1 MGNGN
6 GDKAPKGAQPSGT
19 TGLSSDVK
27 WMMIGAI
34 AAAII
39 AIGIAAVAVSVT
51 MLPFSRP
58 AADMRHHEHR
68 TNASNSKVILA
79 LQMLVDGM
87 RDDYRDRM
95 HGVED
100 VLREL
105 QQIRQRLQDK
115 DEDENRETRRRELE
129 RASSRIEQALTGLM
143 LFRPVRNSDVTQRV
157 EEIRNE
163 LKAIRKHLGRKDE
176 SEDDSGDQSEDDSGD
191 GCEDEGG
198 DESEGAAECVNRP

>member
-1 MGNGN
+1 MSNGN
-6 GDKAPKGAQPSGT
+6 GDKAPKGTQPPGT

-27 WMMIGAI
+27 WMVGAI

-51 MLPFSRP
+51 MLQLSRT

-68 TNASNSKVILA
+68 TNASNSEVILA
-79 LQMLVDGM
+79 LQMFVDGM

-105 QQIRQRLQDK
+105 QQIRQRLP
-115 DEDENRETRRRELE
+115 DEDEDEDGETRRRELE
-129 RASSRIEQALTGLM
+129 RASSRIERALTGLM
-143 LFRPVRNSDVTQRV
+143 LFRPVRNGDVTQRL

-176 SEDDSGDQSEDDSGD
+176 SEDEGGD
-191 GCEDEGG
+191 GSEDEGG
-198 DESEGAAECVNRP
+198 DGSEGAAEGVDRP